1 MVQES
6 QRLPESIREVMERMP
21 QAFRSDSAAGVN
33 AVIQFQFTGAEVGN
47 WVVNIADGKCTVE
60 EGQTE
65 NANVTLNSPSDVWLK
80 IMRRELD
87 GATALYE
94 WPVHLYRRYG
104 HPHGDGQL
112 VWCPIKR
119 GKSDYRQRMLEFS
132 LGEGQRRHPERSR
145 YRRLPP

>member
-21 QAFRSDSAAGVN
+21 QALRSDSAAGVN
-33 AVIQFQFTGAEVGN
+33 VVIQFQFTGAEVGN

-65 NANVTLNSPSDVWLK
+65 NANVTLNSPSEVWLK

-87 GATALYE
+87 GATAFMS
-94 WPVHLYRRYG
+94 G
-104 HPHGDGQL
+104 QFTFTGDMGILMEMGSWFGVQ
-112 VWCPIKR
+112 
-119 GKSDYRQRMLEFS
+119 
-132 LGEGQRRHPERSR
+132 
-145 YRRLPP
+145 